1 MMIMMMDLRH
11 RCKLVDEDLDDD
23 NAT

>member
-1 MMIMMMDLRH
+1 MIMMMDVRH
-11 RCKLVDEDLDDD
+11 RCKLVDDDLDDD